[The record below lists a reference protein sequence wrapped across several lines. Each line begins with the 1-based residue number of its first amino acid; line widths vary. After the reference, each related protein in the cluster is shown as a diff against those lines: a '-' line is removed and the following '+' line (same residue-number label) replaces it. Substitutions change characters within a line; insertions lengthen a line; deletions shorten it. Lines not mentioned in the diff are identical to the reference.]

1 MDEAEAAEPLMKRLD
16 SSWRSGV
23 WSGPLGVGAITGMVL
38 NNYVIDDP
46 GQARIVSIIAF
57 VVITIGGV
65 LLLSRD

>member
-1 MDEAEAAEPLMKRLD
+1 MDEAEAAEPLMKRLA

-23 WSGPLGVGAITGMVL
+23 WSGPLGAGAITGMVL

-46 GQARIVSIIAF
+46 GQARFISVLAFLGIA
-57 VVITIGGV
+57 VGGV